1 MSKSNPLQ
9 SPRFVLALACIAELA
24 ACGGGGGGGPP
35 AAIAESELNDSTATA
50 DALPVGTPV
59 QGSVATAGDVDFF
72 KVTLPQGSIVKIEL
86 FAARA
91 DQAGW
96 DAAGNVPRLSVW
108 DTDANG
114 NAKLLEHD
122 FGGNTSDGWSFGAH
136 DLDIP
141 MFEVPATGTY
151 FVSVTQD
158 DTSLAGGAYTLR
170 VLYPVVTGKQEEIEP
185 TGSDGGNDTTAT
197 AQLITPGTVHGFHVA
212 GGVDDYQF
220 TISVPTSVRFEM
232 TAYRNGVNRGDPNYY
247 HPKLRLIDTD
257 GATELASD
265 DGSFFF
271 DPAIQHRLTVAG
283 TYFVEVSEFS
293 VANSEYFLGFQAASS
308 ATTAETEPNDDAASA
323 DAMVYG
329 GRVSGD
335 IDVGEVDFFKFTGT
349 KGDMVRLQRFDLA
362 NLQGAA
368 DAVTATML
376 ATDGATALATGGGGS
391 FQVETTILQ
400 ETGTFYVKV
409 EPGAVATT
417 YALELT
423 RFQSSSFES
432 EPNDTIA
439 AANLFTTRIAGA
451 IDPVADTD
459 VFRCTLSAKRL
470 VRFACYAA
478 SAPTGSDGD
487 SEYSGHGSSCA
498 PLLEVLDGTGLV
510 LATSTSAPVS
520 VYTESVTDPLPTAA
534 VSYVPATAGREEV
547 SGA

>member
-197 AQLITPGTVHGFHVA
+197 
-212 GGVDDYQF
+212 
-220 TISVPTSVRFEM
+220 
-232 TAYRNGVNRGDPNYY
+232 
-247 HPKLRLIDTD
+247 
-257 GATELASD
+257 
-265 DGSFFF
+265 
-271 DPAIQHRLTVAG
+271 
-283 TYFVEVSEFS
+283 
-293 VANSEYFLGFQAASS
+293 
-308 ATTAETEPNDDAASA
+308 
-323 DAMVYG
+323 
-329 GRVSGD
+329 
-335 IDVGEVDFFKFTGT
+335 
-349 KGDMVRLQRFDLA
+349 
-362 NLQGAA
+362 
-368 DAVTATML
+368 
-376 ATDGATALATGGGGS
+376 
-391 FQVETTILQ
+391 
-400 ETGTFYVKV
+400 
-409 EPGAVATT
+409 
-417 YALELT
+417 
-423 RFQSSSFES
+423 
-432 EPNDTIA
+432 
-439 AANLFTTRIAGA
+439 
-451 IDPVADTD
+451 
-459 VFRCTLSAKRL
+459 
-470 VRFACYAA
+470 
-478 SAPTGSDGD
+478 
-487 SEYSGHGSSCA
+487 
-498 PLLEVLDGTGLV
+498 
-510 LATSTSAPVS
+510 
-520 VYTESVTDPLPTAA
+520 
-534 VSYVPATAGREEV
+534 
-547 SGA
+547 